1 MRAQGFTTGVKPSV
15 AKKFLLLEGAYT
27 LMIDSINFRC
37 ALNHQ
42 FSCANVLAFYVQND
56 NLKLYFHLNGRY

>member
-15 AKKFLLLEGAYT
+15 VKKFLFLGVAYT
-27 LMIDSINFRC
+27 LMIDCIIFRC

-42 FSCANVLAFYVQND
+42 FSCANILAFYVQND
-56 NLKLYFHLNGRY
+56 NLILYFHLNGHY